1 MKSISIIISLALVTL
16 ITLPASSQSIRTIFC
31 GKSQTDSRKPVV
43 CSVME
48 LTESDWKITTY
59 DNRFLVK
66 KFRLTIVPTDWSVKL
81 KEIEVESNEIPV
93 EYREEIMTLSR
104 SILLEFIQ
112 VLAPDNTVRSIK
124 PIAVNISD

>member
-1 MKSISIIISLALVTL
+1 MILASLII
-16 ITLPASSQSIRTIFC
+16 LPASPQLVKPMFC
-31 GKSQTDSRKPVV
+31 GKTQTDSRKPVV
-43 CSVME
+43 CSVKE
-48 LTESDWKITTY
+48 LTESDWKITTS

-66 KFRLTIVPTDWSVKL
+66 KFRLTIVPTDRSVKL